1 MNIKDLR
8 EKISKKINKQNLRTF
23 FQKQGLYVLIFLC
36 VVAAGITA
44 IIAWPKDT
52 TIEEQ
57 VGDSDEDV
65 IMSEDMTLDEELAN
79 NIEASPEPTQ
89 SDEPEPTEAVQT
101 DGDENTVP
109 ASNGSG
115 AIKLTRPLEGQIIGT
130 FSGDELVFF
139 ASLNIWATHNGIDIK
154 ADEGAQVL
162 AALSGT
168 VEEVCTNEADGGVV
182 VITHADDSETVYA
195 GLGDFSVKKGD
206 KVNAGDVIGTVGEM
220 PTELDLG
227 YHLHFEY
234 IADGA
239 YKDPAKFF

>member
-1 MNIKDLR
+1 MNIKDIR
-8 EKISKKINKQNLRTF
+8 DKISKKINKQSVKTF

-52 TIEEQ
+52 TIKEQ
-57 VGDSDEDV
+57 IGDSDAGVSMIEAP
-65 IMSEDMTLDEELAN
+65 TLEEEIAN
-79 NIEASPEPTQ
+79 NMEATPEPEE
-89 SDEPEPTEAVQT
+89 SNEPEPTEAAQT
-101 DGDENTVP
+101 DEDTVP

-115 AIKLTRPLEGQIIGT
+115 TIKLARPLEGQIIGT

-139 ASLNIWATHNGIDIK
+139 ASLNVWATHNGIDIK
-154 ADEGAQVL
+154 ADQGAEVA

-168 VEEVCTNEADGGVV
+168 VDEVCMNEADGGVV
-182 VITHADDSETVYA
+182 VISHSDSSETVYA
-195 GLGDFSVKKGD
+195 GLAGFSINKGD

-234 IADGA
+234 IVDGV
-239 YKDPAKFF
+239 YKDPTKYF